1 MYCYKGTDGRRDRP
15 PSLIIIVV
23 LIVLILLGPPP
34 IRPSSVH
41 SIKADRHFCMTM
53 GGEGGGKAGRRNEC
67 KLQVACDTFG
77 DYSCVDCV
85 ILASCARGMQSI
97 CIQSQTCKCGGLR
110 MREGR
115 KGKALILFLCPFQPK
130 FLSRSSPFRPTR
142 VTRLMQYGG
151 YYTNRC

>member
-1 MYCYKGTDGRRDRP
+1 MYCYKGTDGP
-15 PSLIIIVV
+15 PSLPPSLPHHHRRPHRSHPLRASSDPSV
-23 LIVLILLGPPP
+23 LRPFHQGRPPLLHDNG
-34 IRPSSVH
+34 
-41 SIKADRHFCMTM
+41 K
-53 GGEGGGKAGRRNEC
+53 GGKAGRRNEC

-97 CIQSQTCKCGGLR
+97 CMQNQTCKCGGLR

-151 YYTNRC
+151 YYTIRC